1 MNFIRSAFIILLIL
15 LTVITAKI
23 KPPVHQP
30 MLIED
35 QDFVL
40 TRISDTITPQ
50 NIPIAPVTNQEK
62 VQETIVDIE
71 QQKANELAIEEF
83 NNYQEQPVTRYVD
96 TPKATSKNV
105 DVNVKTPDNNK
116 VVANVNIPKDEKS
129 QLELLNKLLNTPVDQ
144 IEIDIQEQP
153 VKNNEGKVVEH
164 KPVVNVNINDKPK
177 PKPQEVKV
185 ETPQP
190 KSSSNPYMTEQEE
203 IIAWNVWRS
212 NINNQIMVDSKI
224 DFAPLGTIF
233 SFTFVVDKFGNVS
246 NINVTCSNPSFMDV
260 ARNSVK
266 PAIANLQN
274 KPILNFPR
282 GTKRASTVVEGMFA
296 IGTREKY
303 YSPNDFSDYERV
315 TR

>member
-1 MNFIRSAFIILLIL
+1 MNFIRSAFIILLVL

-23 KPPVHQP
+23 KPSIHQP

-40 TRISDTITPQ
+40 TRISDTISPQ
-50 NIPIAPVTNQEK
+50 NIPTAPVVNQEK
-62 VQETIVDIE
+62 AQEIIVQPEQQEVNEKVVQEFN
-71 QQKANELAIEEF
+71 KAE
-83 NNYQEQPVTRYVD
+83 EQPITRYVETSSPKTSQKNVNVTTP
-96 TPKATSKNV
+96 TPKAT
-105 DVNVKTPDNNK
+105 
-116 VVANVNIPKDEKS
+116 NVNIPKDEQS
-129 QLELLNKLLNTPVDQ
+129 QLDLLNRLLNTPVDQ
-144 IEIDIQEQP
+144 IE
-153 VKNNEGKVVEH
+153 VETGEKDN
-164 KPVVNVNINDKPK
+164 KPVVNVQINDKPK

>member
-40 TRISDTITPQ
+40 TRISDTIITPQ
-50 NIPIAPVTNQEK
+50 NIPTAPVMGKTQEII
-62 VQETIVDIE
+62 VQPE
-71 QQKANELAIEEF
+71 QQEVNERVVQF
-83 NNYQEQPVTRYVD
+83 NNTEEQPITRYVETSSPKTTQKNINVVNP
-96 TPKATSKNV
+96 TPKNDKIVNNV
-105 DVNVKTPDNNK
+105 V
-116 VVANVNIPKDEKS
+116 IPKDEKS
-129 QLELLNKLLNTPVDQ
+129 QLELLDRLLNTPVDQ
-144 IEIDIQEQP
+144 IEVNIEEKD
-153 VKNNEGKVVEH
+153 N
-164 KPVVNVNINDKPK
+164 KPVVNVHINDK

-185 ETPQP
+185 ETPKP
-190 KSSSNPYMTEQEE
+190 KSNSNPYMTEQEE

-212 NINNQIMVDSKI
+212 NINNQIMTDSRI

-233 SFTFVVDKFGNVS
+233 TFTFVVDKFGNVS
-246 NINVTCSNPSFMDV
+246 NINVSCSNPSFMDV
-260 ARNSVK
+260 ARNDVK
-266 PAIANLQN
+266 PAIQRLQN

-282 GTKRASTVVEGMFA
+282 GTKRASTVVKGMFA
-296 IGTREKY
+296 IGTTERY

-315 TR
+315 KR

>member
-1 MNFIRSAFIILLIL
+1 MNFIRSAFIILLVL

-23 KPPVHQP
+23 KPPIHQP

-50 NIPIAPVTNQEK
+50 NIPTAPVVNQEK
-62 VQETIVDIE
+62 AQEIVVLPE
-71 QQKANELAIEEF
+71 QQEANNKAIEEY
-83 NNYQEQPVTRYVD
+83 NNNQQTRYVD
-96 TPKATSKNV
+96 ISSPENTKKNINVTTPKQQT
-105 DVNVKTPDNNK
+105 NK
-116 VVANVNIPKDEKS
+116 VVGNVSLPKDEQS
-129 QLELLNKLLNTPVDQ
+129 QLELLNRLLNTPVEQ

-153 VKNNEGKVVEH
+153 VKNKEGKIVEN
-164 KPVVNVNINDKPK
+164 KPVINVNINDKPK
-177 PKPQEVKV
+177 QQEVKI

-246 NINVTCSNPSFMDV
+246 NINVSCSNPQFMDV
-260 ARNSVK
+260 ARNDVK
-266 PAIANLQN
+266 PAIQRLQN

-282 GTKRASTVVEGMFA
+282 GTKRTSTIVKGMFA